1 MSELNLNFKVITDYI
16 YQIQTQAS
24 EEIIIPL
31 YGCLKNDQISSKSRF
46 DDYVTE
52 ADKNSEKF
60 LKPKL
65 HELIKG
71 SNFIGEESYD
81 KSITYEK
88 SLSDYTWTCD
98 PIDGTYNYVNN
109 LDKFCIMISLCK
121 SKIPIASWLYF
132 PVFKIFCY
140 TIPNSAVIFSN
151 KKNKIKAFRKNG
163 NIEFE
168 VINGSNSII
177 DELFDNFK
185 TQKDKH
191 GLTVS
196 KNLRC
201 AGFEVVALVCGKVDY
216 MKHKYLTPWD
226 HSPVFDLA
234 KSSGCHINFNPKAST
249 FKFNFNGQLLCT
261 SSKLIYDKLNKQY

>member
-1 MSELNLNFKVITDYI
+1 MSDQNLNFQIITDYI
-16 YQIQTQAS
+16 YKIQTKAS
-24 EEIIIPL
+24 EKIIIPL
-31 YGCLKNDQISSKSRF
+31 YGCLKHDQISSKSRL

-52 ADKNSEKF
+52 ADKNSEIF

-65 HELIKG
+65 YELIKG
-71 SNFIGEESYD
+71 SNFIGEESYNKFD
-81 KSITYEK
+81 TYENL
-88 SLSDYTWTCD
+88 LSDYTWTCD

-140 TIPNSAVIFSN
+140 TIPNSFVIFSN
-151 KKNKIKAFRKNG
+151 EINKVKVFRKNG
-163 NIEFE
+163 NVKFE
-168 VINGSNSII
+168 VLKGSTSII
-177 DELFDNFK
+177 DELFYNFK
-185 TQKDKH
+185 TQKDKQ

-201 AGFEVVALVCGKVDY
+201 AGFEVLALVCGKVDY

-234 KSSGCHINFNPKAST
+234 KSSGCRIDLNPKADT
-249 FKFNFNGQLLCT
+249 FKYNFRGQLLCT
-261 SSKLIYDKLNKQY
+261 SSELIYTMLV

>member
-1 MSELNLNFKVITDYI
+1 MNKLNLNFKVITDYI

-65 HELIKG
+65 QELIKG

-88 SLSDYTWTCD
+88 FLSDYTWTCD

-121 SKIPIASWLYF
+121 SKTPIASWLYF

-168 VINGSNSII
+168 VINGSKSII
-177 DELFDNFK
+177 DELFGNFT

-226 HSPVFDLA
+226 HSPVYDLA
-234 KSSGCHINFNPKAST
+234 KSSGCHIKFNPKAST

>member
-1 MSELNLNFKVITDYI
+1 MNELNLNFKKITDYI
-16 YQIQTQAS
+16 YKIQKQAS

-31 YGCLKNDQISSKSRF
+31 YGCLDSNQIYSKSRL

-52 ADKNSEKF
+52 ADKNSEIF

-65 HELIKG
+65 LELIKG

-81 KSITYEK
+81 KLNTYDNFT
-88 SLSDYTWTCD
+88 SDYTWTCD

-132 PVFKIFCY
+132 PIFKIFCY
-140 TIPNSAVIFSN
+140 TVTNSSVIFSN
-151 KKNKIKAFRKNG
+151 KKNKVKTYRENG
-163 NIEFE
+163 NIKFE
-168 VINGSNSII
+168 VINGSISII
-177 DELFDNFK
+177 DELFDNLK
-185 TQKDKH
+185 IQKDKQ
-191 GLTVS
+191 GFKVS

-201 AGFEVVALVCGKVDY
+201 AGFEVASLVCGKIDY
-216 MKHKYLTPWD
+216 MRHKYLTPWD

-234 KSSGCHINFNPKAST
+234 KSSGCYINLKPQASK
-249 FKFNFNGQLLCT
+249 FKFNFKGQLLCT
-261 SSKLIYDKLNKQY
+261 STELIYNALN